1 MRLIYLLSAVF
12 FALGHPFVWGAL
24 DTIRPSAPVKDFR
37 FPKFG
42 PNGYTQWVLQGG
54 KGIYESPQQIRVE
67 AMGLRIYTGDERMAL
82 ELSLDSPEAILR
94 LEENRAESKAP
105 IEIKGS
111 NFEITGLGWAW
122 NGTSKDIKVL
132 TDTRVEF
139 TQSLIETEAVITE
152 DLSPSRTLVTSE
164 SLHLKTTETAYAFDF
179 NGGVVAKSGTMELS
193 SERLLAR
200 AKTPGSNSKTEGIVS
215 GSLSRLNDLIAKG
228 SVVVQD
234 GARRLKADQA
244 QFFPGTE
251 VLELEGSVQVEVGG
265 SLINGEHI
273 LRESGLVT
281 ITGSEGGERAQMVL
295 VKAGG
300 LGLSNDA
307 SLDTVTLI
315 HADRIEMMET
325 TDKIKFDFT
334 GRVEVFSGSVT
345 LRTEHLEVDS
355 ARSSPANSLEITADG
370 PLQVGKVRSLKAVG
384 SVFIEDQGMV
394 ATADSAIFYPDR
406 EFALLQGSPHLSN
419 EGSVVTGARMELSP
433 LRAKVFGD
441 ENRRVRVLLPE
452 LPDLGQGDLDTDT
465 SSAVVSS
472 ENDTE
477 RGALKSPEPTL
488 IISNSLEMN
497 KGEGSQVYEFKEA
510 VEVTATNLVAR
521 CDALEVRV
529 VTDSPEGESGVLE
542 QLLVESITAIG
553 NVRVEQKGRI
563 STSNRA
569 IIDPIDEKL
578 ILEGS
583 AWVNDSKG
591 QIRGER
597 LILNKGERRAIVE
610 GDGKGKRATV
620 TLPKLSNDND

>member
-1 MRLIYLLSAVF
+1 
-12 FALGHPFVWGAL
+12 
-24 DTIRPSAPVKDFR
+24 
-37 FPKFG
+37 
-42 PNGYTQWVLQGG
+42 
-54 KGIYESPQQIRVE
+54 
-67 AMGLRIYTGDERMAL
+67 
-82 ELSLDSPEAILR
+82 
-94 LEENRAESKAP
+94 
-105 IEIKGS
+105 
-111 NFEITGLGWAW
+111 
-122 NGTSKDIKVL
+122 
-132 TDTRVEF
+132 
-139 TQSLIETEAVITE
+139 
-152 DLSPSRTLVTSE
+152 
-164 SLHLKTTETAYAFDF
+164 
-179 NGGVVAKSGTMELS
+179 
-193 SERLLAR
+193 
-200 AKTPGSNSKTEGIVS
+200 
-215 GSLSRLNDLIAKG
+215 
-228 SVVVQD
+228 
-234 GARRLKADQA
+234 
-244 QFFPGTE
+244 
-251 VLELEGSVQVEVGG
+251 
-265 SLINGEHI
+265 
-273 LRESGLVT
+273 
-281 ITGSEGGERAQMVL
+281 MVL